1 MRRSA
6 DVDGPATSQSPRRA
20 GGAPKKRGV
29 SPLTVI
35 GVILITLGLIGLGYV
50 GWEMWGTTWVS
61 QREAQ
66 DEVTQLQEQWSTT
79 SPAPVDPD
87 DPDAAADEAAPE
99 ASSTAW
105 LLRIPALGDDYV
117 KPIVAGIEPSD
128 LSRGVGWYPT
138 SALPGQV
145 GNFALAGHRI
155 TRGEP
160 FRRLLELG
168 VGDQVIIETQTAIYY
183 YELTSPASELTVQD
197 TESWVLDPVP
207 GHPDTEPVE
216 ALITLTTCEDFFR
229 SPDRSVAFGKLT
241 KVENK

>member
-1 MRRSA
+1 MRRSSDA
-6 DVDGPATSQSPRRA
+6 DSPETSGPPRR
-20 GGAPKKRGV
+20 GAPAPKRGA
-29 SPLTVI
+29 SPLTII
-35 GVILITLGLIGLGYV
+35 GIILIILGLVGLGYV
-50 GWEMWGTTWVS
+50 GWEMWGTTWMS
-61 QREAQ
+61 EREAES
-66 DEVTQLQEQWSTT
+66 EVTELQEQWDS
-79 SPAPVDPD
+79 SPVPSAEEGDPEE
-87 DPDAAADEAAPE
+87 PAPE
-99 ASSTAW
+99 ASQAAW
-105 LLRIPALGDDYV
+105 LLRIPSLGDDYV

-138 SALPGQV
+138 SALPGQI

-207 GHPDTEPVE
+207 GQPDTEPVE

-241 KVENK
+241 DVESK